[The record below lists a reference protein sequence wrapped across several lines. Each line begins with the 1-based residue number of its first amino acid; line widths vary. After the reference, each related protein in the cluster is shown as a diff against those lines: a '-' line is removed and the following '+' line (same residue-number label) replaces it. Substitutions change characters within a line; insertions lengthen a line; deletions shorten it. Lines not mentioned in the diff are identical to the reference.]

1 MDKQV
6 RDLYD
11 EILTV
16 VRAEEGAH
24 DTRFT
29 SWIKCVDAVNTD
41 VTNGY
46 AFDGPF
52 VDRGT
57 VEVEVKPRVF
67 LAATARGSRQYHT
80 TTYNVVVMDGD
91 GALSLSPI
99 KTTDKEKGWAL
110 RIRDQVAALLDE
122 LAKEQGTTE
131 QTPAA
136 DALTVVITGD
146 TLRYAREIAEGM
158 GMTVEDAIETALER
172 FWEPTVT
179 DAED

>member
-11 EILTV
+11 EIMAIV
-16 VRAEEGAH
+16 AAEEGAH

-29 SWIKCVDAVNTD
+29 SWVKCVDAVNAD

-52 VDRGT
+52 VSRGT
-57 VEVEVKPRVF
+57 SEIEVRPRAF
-67 LAATARGSRQYHT
+67 LAATVRGSRQHQT

-110 RIRDQVAALLDE
+110 RIRDQVTALLDE
-122 LAKEQGTTE
+122 LAEDQGANA
-131 QTPAA
+131 QAP
-136 DALTVVITGD
+136 DALAVVLTGD

-172 FWEPTVT
+172 FWEPMVT